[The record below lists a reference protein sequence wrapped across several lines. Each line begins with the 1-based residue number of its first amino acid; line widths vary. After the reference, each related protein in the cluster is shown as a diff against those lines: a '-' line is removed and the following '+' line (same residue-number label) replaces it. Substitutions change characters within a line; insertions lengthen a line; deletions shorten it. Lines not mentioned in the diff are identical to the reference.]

1 MTAPVT
7 DAQELLTRVQQDD
20 PSAAAALF
28 SLYKHRLV
36 ALARSHLDTRIRRK
50 IDPEDVVQSVFRSYF
65 RRQRQGE
72 FRVAD
77 WEHLWSLLALMTAR
91 KCTNARIF
99 FRRKRRDASLEVV
112 AEGDG
117 DEALAS
123 WQALAREPTP
133 EQAAVL
139 ADMIEHLVNGF
150 PERDRRIVMLSLEGR
165 TARQIADA
173 IGRAERTV
181 RRVLDHFRHSLEKAL
196 LQDPSK

>member
-1 MTAPVT
+1 
-7 DAQELLTRVQQDD
+7 
-20 PSAAAALF
+20 
-28 SLYKHRLV
+28 
-36 ALARSHLDTRIRRK
+36 
-50 IDPEDVVQSVFRSYF
+50 
-65 RRQRQGE
+65 
-72 FRVAD
+72 
-77 WEHLWSLLALMTAR
+77 MTAR